1 MAAPAGEAGV
11 RTAASDDWEVSDE
24 GVPPMR
30 LNTEQVLALIAQG
43 RLGFDSQARRPGDAK
58 WTRTASLGE
67 FGFAFPHMNFL
78 NWKNSGKYNEA
89 DGIAAINPSF
99 DRATDLARKVAMGA
113 SSQEY
118 AFWFSAHVDWI
129 PAPIV
134 RKAKLFKMWDG
145 FWVSPLV
152 ESSTVRPGTWLNV
165 YLVAF
170 NFTNKTQQ
178 RTIRA
183 TDAPVPEETKGN
195 LTFTVPSWRWTVQ
208 RISVPA
214 TQSPGEHK
222 VGFTT
227 RTGAERA
234 ATALAVGVLTLGTVI
249 ASPGA
254 SGFTLTYRILPP
266 AVAKTVTDWEAW
278 ALQAAEK
285 RFDAARAVA
294 IADAAGREI
303 PRETVLQRFRPYLTP
318 SLVLAALEDKERGP
332 QVAITSYFDDFIF
345 DAFGVDGA
353 EKAFVVK

>member
-1 MAAPAGEAGV
+1 MAAPAGGAVGRTEAGDV
-11 RTAASDDWEVSDE
+11 WEVSDE

-30 LNTEQVLALIAQG
+30 LTTEQVLALIAQG
-43 RLGFDSQARRPGDAK
+43 RLGWGSQARRPGDAK
-58 WTRTASLGE
+58 WTRTASFPE
-67 FGFAFPHMNFL
+67 FGFALPHMNFL
-78 NWKNSGKYNEA
+78 NWKGAGKYNEA
-89 DGIAAINPSF
+89 EGIAAVNPSF
-99 DRATDLARKVAMGA
+99 DRATDLARKVAMDAA
-113 SSQEY
+113 SQTY

-145 FWVSPLV
+145 FWVAPIV

-165 YLVAF
+165 YFVAF
-170 NFTNKTQQ
+170 NFTDKTQQ

-183 TDAPVPEETKGN
+183 TDAPVPEESKAA
-195 LTFTVPSWRWTVQ
+195 LSFSVPSWRWTIQ
-208 RISVPA
+208 RVSIPA
-214 TQSPGEHK
+214 TQGPGEHK

-227 RTGAERA
+227 RTGTERA
-234 ATALAVGVLTLGTVI
+234 ATAIAVGVLTLGTVI
-249 ASPGA
+249 ATPGA
-254 SGFTLTYRILPP
+254 SGFTLTYRILP
-266 AVAKTVTDWEAW
+266 AQVAKTVTDWEAW
-278 ALQAAEK
+278 GVQAAEK

-303 PRETVLQRFRPYLTP
+303 PKETVLQRFRPYLTP

-332 QVAITSYFDDFIF
+332 QVAITSFFDDFIF